1 MLPVSL
7 PQRFAP
13 PQPRQINPSIW
24 RSDMKNILLVLGC
37 CAVMLFQ
44 PAGVKP
50 QDQPVKHGGK
60 IESKYDGFNY
70 ETVMRL
76 RKMKVNCDGF
86 KDKFKDA
93 CVSIEVSLHCPGVQ
107 LNYVRHVTVQ
117 IVFENKD
124 WIHFHGP
131 DQRNLSVVTDTETLR
146 LGKMSPVSTNQPGS
160 WDTKVETLEAKI
172 PYATFKK
179 IAMAQ
184 SAEIQV
190 GKDVVELRNNNLAA
204 LKDLSSRVMV
214 PEAN

>member
-7 PQRFAP
+7 PRGFCPISSLQYPTAKP
-13 PQPRQINPSIW
+13 IIW
-24 RSDMKNILLVLGC
+24 RSDMRNILLVLGS
-37 CAVMLFQ
+37 CALLLLQ

-50 QDQPVKHGGK
+50 QNEPVKHGGK

-76 RKMKVNCDGF
+76 RKMKVNCDGI

-107 LNYVRHVTVQ
+107 LNYVRHVMLQ

-131 DQRNLSVVTDTETLR
+131 EHRNL
-146 LGKMSPVSTNQPGS
+146 
-160 WDTKVETLEAKI
+160 
-172 PYATFKK
+172 
-179 IAMAQ
+179 
-184 SAEIQV
+184 
-190 GKDVVELRNNNLAA
+190 
-204 LKDLSSRVMV
+204 
-214 PEAN
+214 